1 MLLVHPPIYI
11 SSTPYYML
19 SLFSMAFK
27 GVCTASTVR
36 TGRTHTHKVLRS
48 ELSIFN
54 SLIAEDITLWYN
66 SVLDVDVIVKRTA
79 SINVAVSESITRQQL
94 DGVLSLTETERL
106 RFIHKLWVS
115 LQHFLQVLA
124 CTSDIEKNYIHS
136 LLLNLYTFNQL
147 TERTF
152 TNILKQL

>member
-1 MLLVHPPIYI
+1 
-11 SSTPYYML
+11 ML

-27 GVCTASTVR
+27 GVCTASTGR
-36 TGRTHTHKVLRS
+36 TGRTHTHKVSRS

-94 DGVLSLTETERL
+94 DGVLSLTETGQLGFVR
-106 RFIHKLWVS
+106 RLWVS

-124 CTSDIEKNYIHS
+124 YTGGIES
-136 LLLNLYTFNQL
+136 
-147 TERTF
+147 
-152 TNILKQL
+152 

>member
-1 MLLVHPPIYI
+1 
-11 SSTPYYML
+11 
-19 SLFSMAFK
+19 MAFK

-36 TGRTHTHKVLRS
+36 AGRTHTHKVLRS

-94 DGVLSLTETERL
+94 DGVLSLTETEQ
-106 RFIHKLWVS
+106 LWVS

-124 CTSDIEKNYIHS
+124 YTSDIEKNYIHS